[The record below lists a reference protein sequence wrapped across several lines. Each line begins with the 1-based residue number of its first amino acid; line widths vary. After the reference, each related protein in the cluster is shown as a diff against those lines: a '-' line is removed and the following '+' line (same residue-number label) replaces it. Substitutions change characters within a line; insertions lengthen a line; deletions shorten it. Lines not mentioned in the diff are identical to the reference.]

1 MTDPAE
7 WEIVAVNSATDT
19 QQSLELPVVSANR
32 VPASEQ

>member
-1 MTDPAE
+1 
-7 WEIVAVNSATDT
+7 VAVNSNSATDT